1 MRANILTRIAVRTL
15 IVVVIFNAV
24 SAVGGSIAMFFTN
37 GLGMPTSFLAN
48 SPFTSFFLP
57 ALILLVVVGGTA
69 TLAAGLLLGYRES
82 SLLWTA
88 FAGFV
93 MIIWILTETV
103 MIQGFSWL
111 QALYFTT
118 GMVELALVLAL
129 LGIVPWLPRI
139 ELAAWRKRST
149 LHGAK

>member
-1 MRANILTRIAVRTL
+1 
-15 IVVVIFNAV
+15 
-24 SAVGGSIAMFFTN
+24 MFFTN

-139 ELAAWRKRST
+139 ELDAWRKRST